1 MEFPGGLSVW
11 QLLVTTVP
19 FTNNPSPK
27 EQGPEPGQQV
37 PLQFA
42 PVPGMSVQFDAD
54 ADGIVRC
61 YGHVGFQMEG
71 PDPLATVMITLG
83 FQLDSSWLESGAKA
97 GENGI
102 RCEHYHVVPFCWSVP
117 IAPGRHE
124 VRLMSRV
131 SEDCPVF
138 FKPKQFSRMHVEV
151 LGPSGGQRWRS
162 RRGGIARL
170 ARPLAKA
177 TRLPSFFFLHEPLNV

>member
-1 MEFPGGLSVW
+1 MLLVESHGREACPQRRSQGLIMEFPGGLSVW

-83 FQLDSSWLESGAKA
+83 FQLDGSWLESGAKA
-97 GENGI
+97 GENGDPL
-102 RCEHYHVVPFCWSVP
+102 RALPRGAVLLVC
-117 IAPGRHE
+117 A
-124 VRLMSRV
+124 
-131 SEDCPVF
+131 DCA
-138 FKPKQFSRMHVEV
+138 
-151 LGPSGGQRWRS
+151 GPP
-162 RRGGIARL
+162 RG
-170 ARPLAKA
+170 
-177 TRLPSFFFLHEPLNV
+177 TVDV